1 MKYIKLLSLLVAV
14 LFLGA
19 CSDDDVKKNS
29 AADVTVSMGTAT
41 ISPRESAGIVTL
53 PIKVEGPTNGMVSLT
68 VETREVGS
76 NPAVDGTN
84 YYVTTKKINITGSE
98 GYVELEMVD
107 DDEIND
113 PRSFEVTIVKVEHAK
128 LNEAAKTTSVVIRDN
143 DHEPYD
149 RLQGTWTLTYK
160 NYDGAVQ
167 RQKVTITGADSPS
180 EYIYNKLLYLE
191 GMLLDKSKAHL
202 SFNFDTANNTCY
214 VSFTNFMKYNW
225 VTGFKLPSFSDPID
239 IKLCRLEGDYVSQS
253 PVEGVVQ
260 ADFKTIKFEEGA
272 TIAAVFTDP
281 KDSKNLYPFET
292 MSDIV
297 LTKE

>member
-167 RQKVTITGADSPS
+167 RQKVTITGADDPS
-180 EYIYNKLLYLE
+180 EYIYNKLLYVE
-191 GMLLDKSKAHL
+191 GMLLEKSKAHL

-225 VTGFKLPSFSDPID
+225 VTGFTHPSFSDPID
-239 IKLCRLEGDYVSQS
+239 IKLGRLEGQQISQS

-272 TIAAVFTDP
+272 TIAAIFTNP
-281 KDSKNLYPFET
+281 KDGYLNLIET

>member
-41 ISPRESAGIVTL
+41 ISPRESAGIVSL
-53 PIKVEGPTNGMVSLT
+53 PIKVEGPTNGMVTLT

-76 NPAVDGTN
+76 NPAVENTN

-167 RQKVTITGADSPS
+167 RQKVTITGADYPS
-180 EYIYNKLLYLE
+180 EYIYNKLLYVE
-191 GMLLDKSKAHL
+191 GMLLEKSKAQL
-202 SFNFDTANNTCY
+202 SFNFDSANNTCY

-225 VTGFKLPSFSDPID
+225 VTGFKHPSFSDPID
-239 IKLCRLEGDYVSQS
+239 IKLGRLEGNSISQS

-272 TIAAVFTDP
+272 TIAAIFTNP
-281 KDSKNLYPFET
+281 KDGKLNLIET

>member
-41 ISPRESAGIVTL
+41 ISPRESAGIVSL
-53 PIKVEGPTNGMVSLT
+53 PIKVEGPTNGMVSVT

-76 NPAVDGTN
+76 NPAVENTH

-107 DDEIND
+107 NEEIND
-113 PRSFEVTIVKVEHAK
+113 PRTFEVTIVKVEHAK
-128 LNEAAKTTSVVIRDN
+128 LNEAVKTTTVEIRDN

-149 RLQGTWTLTYK
+149 RLQGTWTMTYK
-160 NYDGAVQ
+160 DYNGAVQ
-167 RQKVTITGADSPS
+167 TQKVTITGADDPS
-180 EYIYNKLLYLE
+180 EYIYNKLLYVEDILLE
-191 GMLLDKSKAHL
+191 KSKAQL
-202 SFNFDTANNTCY
+202 SFNYDSANNTCY

-225 VTGFKLPSFSDPID
+225 YTGLELQGISKPVD
-239 IKLCRLEGDYVSQS
+239 ILLGRLEGNNISQS
-253 PVEGVVQ
+253 PVEGEVQ
-260 ADFKTIKFEEGA
+260 DDFKTIKFESGA
-272 TIAAVFTDP
+272 TIGFIFTNPDTGGL
-281 KDSKNLYPFET
+281 SLIEV

>member
-41 ISPRESAGIVTL
+41 ISPRESAGIVSL
-53 PIKVEGPTNGMVSLT
+53 PIKVEGPTNGMVTLT

-113 PRSFEVTIVKVEHAK
+113 PRTFEVTIVKVEHAK

-167 RQKVTITGADSPS
+167 RQKVTITGADDPS

-225 VTGFKLPSFSDPID
+225 VTGFKHPSFSDPID
-239 IKLCRLEGDYVSQS
+239 IKLGRLEGQQISQS

-272 TIAAVFTDP
+272 TIAAIFTNP
-281 KDSKNLYPFET
+281 KDGKLNLIET

>member
-41 ISPRESAGIVTL
+41 ISPRESAGIVSL
-53 PIKVEGPTNGMVSLT
+53 PIKVEGPTNGMVSVT

-76 NPAVDGTN
+76 NPAVENTH

-107 DDEIND
+107 NEEIND
-113 PRSFEVTIVKVEHAK
+113 PRTFEVTIVKVEHAK
-128 LNEAAKTTSVVIRDN
+128 LNEAAKTTTVEIRDN

-149 RLQGTWTLTYK
+149 RLQGTWTMTYK
-160 NYDGAVQ
+160 DYNGAVQ
-167 RQKVTITGADSPS
+167 TQKVTITGADDPS
-180 EYIYNKLLYLE
+180 EYIYNKLLYVEDILLE
-191 GMLLDKSKAHL
+191 KSKAQL
-202 SFNFDTANNTCY
+202 SFNYDSANNTCY

-225 VTGFKLPSFSDPID
+225 YTGLELQGISKPVD
-239 IKLCRLEGDYVSQS
+239 ILLGRLEGNNISQS
-253 PVEGVVQ
+253 PVEGEVQ
-260 ADFKTIKFEEGA
+260 DDFKTIKFESGA
-272 TIAAVFTDP
+272 TIGFIFTNPDTGGL
-281 KDSKNLYPFET
+281 SLIEA

>member
-29 AADVTVSMGTAT
+29 AADVTVSMGEAT
-41 ISPRESAGIVTL
+41 ISPRESAGIVSL
-53 PIKVEGPTNGMVSLT
+53 PIKVEGPTNGMVSVT

-76 NPAVDGTN
+76 NPAVENTN

-107 DDEIND
+107 NEEIND
-113 PRSFEVTIVKVEHAK
+113 PRTFEVTIVKVEHAK
-128 LNEAAKTTSVVIRDN
+128 LNEAAKTTAVEIRDN
-143 DHEPYD
+143 DSEPYD
-149 RLQGTWTLTYK
+149 RLQGTWTMTYK
-160 NYDGAVQ
+160 DYAGAVQ
-167 RQKVTITGADSPS
+167 TQKVTITGADDPS
-180 EYIYNKLLYLE
+180 EYIYNKLLYVEDILLE
-191 GMLLDKSKAHL
+191 KSKAQL
-202 SFNFDTANNTCY
+202 SFNYDSANNTCY

-225 VTGFKLPSFSDPID
+225 YTGLELQGISKPVD
-239 IKLCRLEGDYVSQS
+239 ILLGRLEGNNISQS
-253 PVEGVVQ
+253 PVEGEVQ
-260 ADFKTIKFEEGA
+260 DDFKIIKFESGA
-272 TIAAVFTDP
+272 TIGFIFTNPDIGG
-281 KDSKNLYPFET
+281 LALIET

>member
-1 MKYIKLLSLLVAV
+1 M
-14 LFLGA
+14 GA

-29 AADVTVSMGTAT
+29 AADVTVSMGTASF
-41 ISPRESAGIVTL
+41 SPRESAGVVSL
-53 PIKVEGPTNGMVSLT
+53 PIKVEGPTNGMVSVT

-76 NPAVDGTN
+76 NPAVENTN

-107 DDEIND
+107 DDVIND
-113 PRSFEVTIVKVEHAK
+113 PRTFEVTIVNVEHAK
-128 LNEAAKTTSVVIRDN
+128 LNEGAKTTTVEIRDN

-149 RLQGTWTLTYK
+149 RLQGTWKITYK
-160 NYDGAVQ
+160 DYTGAVQ
-167 RQKVTITGADSPS
+167 SQKVTITGADDPS
-180 EYIYNKLLYLE
+180 QYIYNRLLYLE
-191 GMLLDKSKAHL
+191 GWVLKKSKAQL

-214 VSFTNFMKYNW
+214 VSFTNFMKYKW
-225 VTGFKLPSFSDPID
+225 VTGFEHSSLSKPVD
-239 IKLCRLEGDYVSQS
+239 IQLGRLEGNNISQS

-260 ADFKTIKFEEGA
+260 EDFKTIKFEEGV
-272 TIAAVFTDP
+272 TIGALFTDP
-281 KDSKNLYPFET
+281 DNGQLRLIEA

>member
-41 ISPRESAGIVTL
+41 ISPRESAGIVSL
-53 PIKVEGPTNGMVSLT
+53 PIKVEGPTNGMVTLT

-76 NPAVDGTN
+76 NPAVENTN

-167 RQKVTITGADSPS
+167 RQKVTITGADDPS
-180 EYIYNKLLYLE
+180 EYIYNKLLYVE

-225 VTGFKLPSFSDPID
+225 VTGFKHPSFSDPID
-239 IKLCRLEGDYVSQS
+239 IKLGRLEGNSISQS

-272 TIAAVFTDP
+272 TIAAIFTNP
-281 KDSKNLYPFET
+281 KDGNLYLIET

>member
-41 ISPRESAGIVTL
+41 ISPRESAGIVSL
-53 PIKVEGPTNGMVSLT
+53 PIKVEGPTNGMVSVT
-68 VETREVGS
+68 VETRVVGS
-76 NPAVDGTN
+76 NPAVENTH

-107 DDEIND
+107 NEEIND
-113 PRSFEVTIVKVEHAK
+113 PRTFEVTIVKVEHAK
-128 LNEAAKTTSVVIRDN
+128 LNEAAKTTTVEIRDN

-149 RLQGTWTLTYK
+149 RLQGTWTMTYK
-160 NYDGAVQ
+160 DYNGAVQ
-167 RQKVTITGADSPS
+167 TQKVTITGADDPS
-180 EYIYNKLLYLE
+180 EYIYNKLLYVEDILLE
-191 GMLLDKSKAHL
+191 KSKAQL
-202 SFNFDTANNTCY
+202 SFNYDSANNTCY

-225 VTGFKLPSFSDPID
+225 YTGLELQGISKPVD
-239 IKLCRLEGDYVSQS
+239 ILLGRLEGNNISQS
-253 PVEGVVQ
+253 PVEGEVQ
-260 ADFKTIKFEEGA
+260 DDFKTIKFESGA
-272 TIAAVFTDP
+272 TIGFIFTNPDTGGL
-281 KDSKNLYPFET
+281 SLIET

>member
-1 MKYIKLLSLLVAV
+1 MKYIKILSLLVAV

-41 ISPRESAGIVTL
+41 ISPRESAGIVSL
-53 PIKVEGPTNGMVSLT
+53 PIKVEGPTNGMVSVT

-76 NPAVDGTN
+76 NPAVENTH

-107 DDEIND
+107 NEEIND
-113 PRSFEVTIVKVEHAK
+113 PRTFEVTIVKVEHAK
-128 LNEAAKTTSVVIRDN
+128 LNEAAKTTTVEIRDN

-149 RLQGTWTLTYK
+149 RLQGTWTMTYK
-160 NYDGAVQ
+160 DYNGAVQ
-167 RQKVTITGADSPS
+167 TQKVTITGADDPS
-180 EYIYNKLLYLE
+180 EYIYNKLLYVEDILLE
-191 GMLLDKSKAHL
+191 KSKAQL
-202 SFNFDTANNTCY
+202 SFNYDSANNTCY

-225 VTGFKLPSFSDPID
+225 YTGLELQGISKPVD
-239 IKLCRLEGDYVSQS
+239 ILLGRLEGNNISQS
-253 PVEGVVQ
+253 PVEGEVQ
-260 ADFKTIKFEEGA
+260 DDFKTIKFESGA
-272 TIAAVFTDP
+272 TIGFIFTNPDTGGL
-281 KDSKNLYPFET
+281 SLIET

>member
-167 RQKVTITGADSPS
+167 RQKVTITGADDPS
-180 EYIYNKLLYLE
+180 EYIYNKLLYVE

-225 VTGFKLPSFSDPID
+225 VTGFKHPSFSDPID
-239 IKLCRLEGDYVSQS
+239 IKLGRLEGNFISQS

-272 TIAAVFTDP
+272 TIAAIFTNP
-281 KDSKNLYPFET
+281 KDGKLNLIET

>member
-113 PRSFEVTIVKVEHAK
+113 PRTFEVTIVKVEHAK

-167 RQKVTITGADSPS
+167 RQKVTITGADDPS
-180 EYIYNKLLYLE
+180 EYIYNKLLYVE
-191 GMLLDKSKAHL
+191 GMLLEKSKAHL

-225 VTGFKLPSFSDPID
+225 VTGFKHPSFSDPID
-239 IKLCRLEGDYVSQS
+239 IKLGRLEGNSISQS

-272 TIAAVFTDP
+272 TIAAIFTNP
-281 KDSKNLYPFET
+281 KDGKLNLIET

>member
-167 RQKVTITGADSPS
+167 RQKVTITGADDPS
-180 EYIYNKLLYLE
+180 EYIYNKLLYVE

-225 VTGFKLPSFSDPID
+225 VTGFKHPSFSDPID
-239 IKLCRLEGDYVSQS
+239 IKLGRLEGNSISQS

-272 TIAAVFTDP
+272 TIAAIFTNP
-281 KDSKNLYPFET
+281 KDGYLNLIET

>member
-29 AADVTVSMGTAT
+29 AADVTVGMGTAT
-41 ISPRESAGIVTL
+41 ISPRESAGIVSL
-53 PIKVEGPTNGMVSLT
+53 PIKVEGPTNGMVSVT

-76 NPAVDGTN
+76 NPAVENTH

-107 DDEIND
+107 NEEMND
-113 PRSFEVTIVKVEHAK
+113 PRTFEVTIVKVEHAK
-128 LNEAAKTTSVVIRDN
+128 LNEAAKTTTVEIRDN
-143 DHEPYD
+143 DSEPYD
-149 RLQGTWTLTYK
+149 RLQGTWTMTYK
-160 NYDGAVQ
+160 DYNGAVQ
-167 RQKVTITGADSPS
+167 TQKVTITGADDPS
-180 EYIYNKLLYLE
+180 EYIYNKLLYVEDILLE
-191 GMLLDKSKAHL
+191 KSKAQL
-202 SFNFDTANNTCY
+202 SFNYDSANNTCY

-225 VTGFKLPSFSDPID
+225 YTGLELQGISKPVD
-239 IKLCRLEGDYVSQS
+239 ILLGRLEGNSISQS
-253 PVEGVVQ
+253 PVEGEVQ
-260 ADFKTIKFEEGA
+260 DDFKTIKFEEGA
-272 TIAAVFTDP
+272 TIGFIFTNPDTGGL
-281 KDSKNLYPFET
+281 SLIEA

>member
-113 PRSFEVTIVKVEHAK
+113 PRTFEVTIVKVEHAK

-167 RQKVTITGADSPS
+167 RQKVTITGADDPS
-180 EYIYNKLLYLE
+180 EYIYNKLLYVE

-225 VTGFKLPSFSDPID
+225 VTDFKHPSFSDPID
-239 IKLCRLEGDYVSQS
+239 IKLGRLEGNSISQS

-272 TIAAVFTDP
+272 TIAAIFTNP
-281 KDSKNLYPFET
+281 KDGKLNLIET

>member
-41 ISPRESAGIVTL
+41 ISPRESAGIVSL
-53 PIKVEGPTNGMVSLT
+53 PIKVEGPTNGMVTVT

-76 NPAVDGTN
+76 NPAVENTH

-107 DDEIND
+107 NEEIND
-113 PRSFEVTIVKVEHAK
+113 PRTFEVTIVKVEHAK
-128 LNEAAKTTSVVIRDN
+128 LNEAAKTTAVEIRDN
-143 DHEPYD
+143 DSEPYD
-149 RLQGTWTLTYK
+149 RLQGTWTMTYK
-160 NYDGAVQ
+160 DYAGAVQ
-167 RQKVTITGADSPS
+167 TQKVTITGADDPS
-180 EYIYNKLLYLE
+180 EYIYNKLLYVEDILLE
-191 GMLLDKSKAHL
+191 KSKAQL
-202 SFNFDTANNTCY
+202 SFNYDSANNTCY

-225 VTGFKLPSFSDPID
+225 YTGLELQGISKPVD
-239 IKLCRLEGDYVSQS
+239 ILLGRLEGNNISQS
-253 PVEGVVQ
+253 PVEGEVQ
-260 ADFKTIKFEEGA
+260 DDFKTIKFESGA
-272 TIAAVFTDP
+272 TIGFIFTNPDIGG
-281 KDSKNLYPFET
+281 LALIET

>member
-29 AADVTVSMGTAT
+29 AADVTVSMGTAS
-41 ISPRESAGIVTL
+41 ISPRESAGVVSL
-53 PIKVEGPTNGMVSLT
+53 PIKVEGPTNGMVSVT

-76 NPAVDGTN
+76 NPAVENTN

-113 PRSFEVTIVKVEHAK
+113 PRTFEVTIVKVEHAK
-128 LNEAAKTTSVVIRDN
+128 LNEAAKTTTVEIRDN

-149 RLQGTWTLTYK
+149 RLQGTWTMTYK

-167 RQKVTITGADSPS
+167 RQKVTITGADDPS
-180 EYIYNKLLYLE
+180 QYIYNKLLYLE
-191 GMLLDKSKAHL
+191 GMLLDKSKAQL

-225 VTGFKLPSFSDPID
+225 ITGLELQGISQPVD
-239 IKLCRLEGDYVSQS
+239 IKLGRLEGNSISES

-260 ADFKTIKFEEGA
+260 EDFKTIKFEEGA
-272 TIAAVFTDP
+272 TIACLFTDP
-281 KDSKNLYPFET
+281 ASGQLRLIEAI
-292 MSDIV
+292 SDIV

>member
-41 ISPRESAGIVTL
+41 ISPRESAGIVSL
-53 PIKVEGPTNGMVSLT
+53 PIKVEGPTNGMVTLT

-76 NPAVDGTN
+76 NPAVENTN

-107 DDEIND
+107 DDVIND
-113 PRSFEVTIVKVEHAK
+113 PRTFEVTIVKVEHAK

-167 RQKVTITGADSPS
+167 RQKVTITGADDPS

-225 VTGFKLPSFSDPID
+225 VTGFKHPSFSDPID
-239 IKLCRLEGDYVSQS
+239 IKLGRLEGQQISQS
-253 PVEGVVQ
+253 PIEGVVQ

-272 TIAAVFTDP
+272 TIAAIFTNP
-281 KDSKNLYPFET
+281 KDGRLNLIET

>member
-29 AADVTVSMGTAT
+29 AADVTVSMGTAS
-41 ISPRESAGIVTL
+41 ISPKESAGVVSL

-76 NPAVDGTN
+76 NPAVENTH

-98 GYVELEMVD
+98 GYVELDMVD
-107 DDEIND
+107 DDVIND
-113 PRSFEVTIVKVEHAK
+113 PRTFEVTIVKVEHAK

-149 RLQGTWTLTYK
+149 RLQGNWRLTYK
-160 NYDGAVQ
+160 DYNGTVQ
-167 RQKVTITGADSPS
+167 RQMVTITGADDPS
-180 EYIYNKLLYLE
+180 EYIYNKLLYIE
-191 GMLLDKSKAHL
+191 GMLLEKSKAQL

-225 VTGFKLPSFSDPID
+225 VTGFEHPDFSKPID
-239 IKLCRLEGDYVSQS
+239 IKLGRLEGNQISQS

-260 ADFKTIKFEEGA
+260 EDFKTIKFEEGV
-272 TIAAVFTDP
+272 TIGALFTDP
-281 KDSKNLYPFET
+281 DDGQLRLIGA

>member
-41 ISPRESAGIVTL
+41 ISPRESAGIVSL
-53 PIKVEGPTNGMVSLT
+53 PIKVEGPTNGMVTLT

-76 NPAVDGTN
+76 NPAVENTN

-167 RQKVTITGADSPS
+167 RQKVTITGADYPS
-180 EYIYNKLLYLE
+180 EYIYNKLLYVE

-225 VTGFKLPSFSDPID
+225 VTGFKHPSFSDPID
-239 IKLCRLEGDYVSQS
+239 IKLGRLEGNFISQS

-272 TIAAVFTDP
+272 TIAAIFTNP
-281 KDSKNLYPFET
+281 KDGQLNLIET

>member
-41 ISPRESAGIVTL
+41 ISPRESAGIVSL
-53 PIKVEGPTNGMVSLT
+53 PIKVEGPTNGMVTLT

-76 NPAVDGTN
+76 NPAVENTN

-113 PRSFEVTIVKVEHAK
+113 PRTFEVTIVNVEHAK
-128 LNEAAKTTSVVIRDN
+128 LNEAAKTTTVEIRDN

-167 RQKVTITGADSPS
+167 RQKVTITGADDPS

-191 GMLLDKSKAHL
+191 GMLLDKSKAQL

-225 VTGFKLPSFSDPID
+225 VTGFKHPSFSDPID
-239 IKLCRLEGDYVSQS
+239 IKLGRLEGQQISQS
-253 PVEGVVQ
+253 PIEGVVQ
-260 ADFKTIKFEEGA
+260 ADFKTIKFEEGT
-272 TIAAVFTDP
+272 TIAAIFTDP
-281 KDSKNLYPFET
+281 KDGRLNLIET

>member
-41 ISPRESAGIVTL
+41 ISPRESAAIVSL
-53 PIKVEGPTNGMVSLT
+53 PIKVEGPTNGMVSVT

-76 NPAVDGTN
+76 NPAVENTN

-107 DDEIND
+107 NEEIND
-113 PRSFEVTIVKVEHAK
+113 PRTFEVTIVKVEHAK
-128 LNEAAKTTSVVIRDN
+128 LNEAAKTTTVEIRDN

-149 RLQGTWTLTYK
+149 RLQGTWTMTYK
-160 NYDGAVQ
+160 DYNGAVQ
-167 RQKVTITGADSPS
+167 TQKVTITGADDPS
-180 EYIYNKLLYLE
+180 EYIYNKLLYVEDILLE
-191 GMLLDKSKAHL
+191 KSKAQL
-202 SFNFDTANNTCY
+202 SFNYDSANNTCY

-225 VTGFKLPSFSDPID
+225 YTGLELQGISKPVD
-239 IKLCRLEGDYVSQS
+239 ILLGRLEGNNISQS
-253 PVEGVVQ
+253 PVEGEVQ
-260 ADFKTIKFEEGA
+260 DDFKTIKFESGA
-272 TIAAVFTDP
+272 TIGFIFTNPDTGGL
-281 KDSKNLYPFET
+281 SLIET

>member
-29 AADVTVSMGTAT
+29 AADVTVSMGEAT
-41 ISPRESAGIVTL
+41 ISPRESAGIVSL
-53 PIKVEGPTNGMVSLT
+53 PIKVEGPTNGMVTLT

-76 NPAVDGTN
+76 NPAVEGTN

-167 RQKVTITGADSPS
+167 RQKVTITGADDPS

-225 VTGFKLPSFSDPID
+225 VTGFKHPSFSDPID
-239 IKLCRLEGDYVSQS
+239 IKLGRLEGQQISQS
-253 PVEGVVQ
+253 PIEGVVQ

-272 TIAAVFTDP
+272 TIAAIFTNP
-281 KDSKNLYPFET
+281 KDGRLNLIET

>member
-1 MKYIKLLSLLVAV
+1 MKYIKLLSLLVVV

-41 ISPRESAGIVTL
+41 ISPRESAGIVSL
-53 PIKVEGPTNGMVSLT
+53 PIKVEGPTNGMVSVT

-76 NPAVDGTN
+76 NPAVENTH

-107 DDEIND
+107 NEEIND
-113 PRSFEVTIVKVEHAK
+113 PRTFEVTIVKVEHAK
-128 LNEAAKTTSVVIRDN
+128 LNEAAKTTTVEIRDN

-149 RLQGTWTLTYK
+149 RLQGTWTMTYK
-160 NYDGAVQ
+160 DYNGAVQ
-167 RQKVTITGADSPS
+167 TQKVTITGADDPS
-180 EYIYNKLLYLE
+180 EYIYNKLLYVEDILLE
-191 GMLLDKSKAHL
+191 KSKAQL
-202 SFNFDTANNTCY
+202 SFNYDSANNTCY

-225 VTGFKLPSFSDPID
+225 YTGLELQGISKPVD
-239 IKLCRLEGDYVSQS
+239 IMLGRLEGNNISQS
-253 PVEGVVQ
+253 PVEGEVQ
-260 ADFKTIKFEEGA
+260 DDFKTIKFESGA
-272 TIAAVFTDP
+272 TIGFIFTNPDTGGL
-281 KDSKNLYPFET
+281 SLIET

>member
-41 ISPRESAGIVTL
+41 ISPRESAGIVSL
-53 PIKVEGPTNGMVSLT
+53 PIKVEGPTNGMVTLT

-76 NPAVDGTN
+76 NPAVENTN

-167 RQKVTITGADSPS
+167 RQKVTITGADDPS
-180 EYIYNKLLYLE
+180 EYIYNKLLYVE

-225 VTGFKLPSFSDPID
+225 VTGFKHPSFSDPID
-239 IKLCRLEGDYVSQS
+239 IKLGRLEGNYISQS

-272 TIAAVFTDP
+272 TIAAIFTNP
-281 KDSKNLYPFET
+281 KDGTLNLIET

>member
-41 ISPRESAGIVTL
+41 ISPRESAGIVSL
-53 PIKVEGPTNGMVSLT
+53 PIKVEGPTNGMVTLT

-76 NPAVDGTN
+76 NPAVENTN

-113 PRSFEVTIVKVEHAK
+113 PRTFEVTIVKVEHAK

-167 RQKVTITGADSPS
+167 RQKVTITGADDPS
-180 EYIYNKLLYLE
+180 EYIYNKLLYVE

-225 VTGFKLPSFSDPID
+225 VTGFKHPSFSDPID
-239 IKLCRLEGDYVSQS
+239 IKLGRLEGQQISQS
-253 PVEGVVQ
+253 PIEGVVQ

-272 TIAAVFTDP
+272 TIAAIFTNP
-281 KDSKNLYPFET
+281 KDGKLNLIET

>member
-41 ISPRESAGIVTL
+41 ISLRESAGIVSL
-53 PIKVEGPTNGMVSLT
+53 PIKVEGPTNGMVTLT

-76 NPAVDGTN
+76 NPAVENTN

-128 LNEAAKTTSVVIRDN
+128 LNEAAKTTTVEIRDN

-167 RQKVTITGADSPS
+167 RQKVTITGADEPS

-191 GMLLDKSKAHL
+191 GMLLDKSKAQL

-225 VTGFKLPSFSDPID
+225 VTGFKHPSFSDPID
-239 IKLCRLEGDYVSQS
+239 IKLGRLEGQQISQS
-253 PVEGVVQ
+253 PIEGVVQ

-272 TIAAVFTDP
+272 TIAAIFTNP
-281 KDSKNLYPFET
+281 KDGRLNLIET

>member
-41 ISPRESAGIVTL
+41 ISPRESAGIVSL
-53 PIKVEGPTNGMVSLT
+53 PIKVEGPTNGMVSVT
-68 VETREVGS
+68 VETIEVGS
-76 NPAVDGTN
+76 NPAVENTH

-107 DDEIND
+107 NEEIND
-113 PRSFEVTIVKVEHAK
+113 PRTFEVTIVKVEHAK
-128 LNEAAKTTSVVIRDN
+128 LNEAAKTTTVEIRDN

-149 RLQGTWTLTYK
+149 RLQGTWTMTYK
-160 NYDGAVQ
+160 DYNGAVQ
-167 RQKVTITGADSPS
+167 TQKVTITGADDPS
-180 EYIYNKLLYLE
+180 EYIYNKLLYVEDILLE
-191 GMLLDKSKAHL
+191 KSKAQL
-202 SFNFDTANNTCY
+202 SFNYDSANNTCY

-225 VTGFKLPSFSDPID
+225 YTGLELQGISKPVD
-239 IKLCRLEGDYVSQS
+239 ILLGRLEGNNISQS
-253 PVEGVVQ
+253 PVEGEVQ
-260 ADFKTIKFEEGA
+260 DDFKTIKFESGA
-272 TIAAVFTDP
+272 TIGFIFTNPDTGGL
-281 KDSKNLYPFET
+281 SLIET

>member
-41 ISPRESAGIVTL
+41 ISPRESAGIVSL
-53 PIKVEGPTNGMVSLT
+53 PIKVEGPTNGMVTLT

-76 NPAVDGTN
+76 NPAVENTN

-167 RQKVTITGADSPS
+167 RQKVTITGADDPS
-180 EYIYNKLLYLE
+180 EYIYNKLLYVE

-225 VTGFKLPSFSDPID
+225 VTGFNHPSFSDPID
-239 IKLCRLEGDYVSQS
+239 IKLGRLEGQQISQS
-253 PVEGVVQ
+253 PIEGVVQ

-272 TIAAVFTDP
+272 TIAAIFTNP
-281 KDSKNLYPFET
+281 KDGNLYLIET

>member
-41 ISPRESAGIVTL
+41 ISPRESAGIVSL
-53 PIKVEGPTNGMVSLT
+53 PIKVEGPTNGMVSVT

-76 NPAVDGTN
+76 NPAVENTN

-113 PRSFEVTIVKVEHAK
+113 PRTFEVTIVKVEHAK

-167 RQKVTITGADSPS
+167 RQKVTITGADDPS
-180 EYIYNKLLYLE
+180 EYIYNKLLYVE

-225 VTGFKLPSFSDPID
+225 VTGFKHPSFSDPID
-239 IKLCRLEGDYVSQS
+239 IKLGRLEGQQISQS

-272 TIAAVFTDP
+272 TIAAIFTNP
-281 KDSKNLYPFET
+281 KDGKLNLIET

>member
-41 ISPRESAGIVTL
+41 ISPRESAGIVSL
-53 PIKVEGPTNGMVSLT
+53 PIKVEGPTNGMVSVT

-76 NPAVDGTN
+76 NPAVENTH

-107 DDEIND
+107 NEEIND
-113 PRSFEVTIVKVEHAK
+113 PRTFEVTIVKVEHAK
-128 LNEAAKTTSVVIRDN
+128 LNEAAKTTTVEIRDN

-149 RLQGTWTLTYK
+149 RLQGTWTMTYK
-160 NYDGAVQ
+160 DYNGAVQ
-167 RQKVTITGADSPS
+167 TQKVTITGADDPS
-180 EYIYNKLLYLE
+180 EYIYNKLLYVEDILLE
-191 GMLLDKSKAHL
+191 KSKAQL
-202 SFNFDTANNTCY
+202 SFNYDSANNTCY

-225 VTGFKLPSFSDPID
+225 YTGLELQGISKPVD
-239 IKLCRLEGDYVSQS
+239 ILLGRLEGNNISQS
-253 PVEGVVQ
+253 PVEGEVQ
-260 ADFKTIKFEEGA
+260 DDLKTIKFESGA
-272 TIAAVFTDP
+272 TIGFIFTNPDTGGL
-281 KDSKNLYPFET
+281 SLIET

>member
-41 ISPRESAGIVTL
+41 LSPRESAGIVSL
-53 PIKVEGPTNGMVSLT
+53 PIKVEGPTNGMVSVT

-76 NPAVDGTN
+76 NPAVENTH

-107 DDEIND
+107 NEEIND
-113 PRSFEVTIVKVEHAK
+113 PRTFEVTIVKVEHAK
-128 LNEAAKTTSVVIRDN
+128 LNEAAKTTTVEIRDN

-149 RLQGTWTLTYK
+149 RLQGTWTMTYK
-160 NYDGAVQ
+160 DYNGAVQ
-167 RQKVTITGADSPS
+167 TQKVTITGADDPS
-180 EYIYNKLLYLE
+180 EYIYNKLLYVEDILLE
-191 GMLLDKSKAHL
+191 KSKAQL
-202 SFNFDTANNTCY
+202 SFNYDSANNTCY

-225 VTGFKLPSFSDPID
+225 YTGLELQGISKPVD
-239 IKLCRLEGDYVSQS
+239 ILLGRLEGNNISQS
-253 PVEGVVQ
+253 PVEGEVQ
-260 ADFKTIKFEEGA
+260 DDFKTIKFESGA
-272 TIAAVFTDP
+272 TIGFIFTNPDTGGL
-281 KDSKNLYPFET
+281 SLIET

>member
-41 ISPRESAGIVTL
+41 ISPRESAGIVSL
-53 PIKVEGPTNGMVSLT
+53 PIKVEGPTNGMVTLT

-113 PRSFEVTIVKVEHAK
+113 PRTFEVTIVKVEHAK

-167 RQKVTITGADSPS
+167 RQKVTITGADDPS
-180 EYIYNKLLYLE
+180 EYIYNKLLYVE
-191 GMLLDKSKAHL
+191 GMLLEKSKAHL

-225 VTGFKLPSFSDPID
+225 VTGFKHPSFSDPID
-239 IKLCRLEGDYVSQS
+239 IKLGRLEGQQISQS

-272 TIAAVFTDP
+272 TIAAIFTNP
-281 KDSKNLYPFET
+281 KDGKLYLIET

>member
-41 ISPRESAGIVTL
+41 ISPRESAGIVSL
-53 PIKVEGPTNGMVSLT
+53 PIKVEGPTNGMVTLT

-76 NPAVDGTN
+76 NPAVENTN

-167 RQKVTITGADSPS
+167 RQKVTITGADDPS
-180 EYIYNKLLYLE
+180 EYIYNKLLYVE

-225 VTGFKLPSFSDPID
+225 VTGFNHPSFSDPID
-239 IKLCRLEGDYVSQS
+239 IKLGRLEGNSISQS

-272 TIAAVFTDP
+272 TIAAIFTNPQDG
-281 KDSKNLYPFET
+281 KLYLIET

>member
-29 AADVTVSMGTAT
+29 AADVTVSMGTAS

-167 RQKVTITGADSPS
+167 RQKVTITGADDPS
-180 EYIYNKLLYLE
+180 EYIYNKLLYVE

-225 VTGFKLPSFSDPID
+225 VTGFKHPSFSDPID
-239 IKLCRLEGDYVSQS
+239 IKLGRLEGNSISQS

-272 TIAAVFTDP
+272 TIAAIFTNP
-281 KDSKNLYPFET
+281 KDGNLNLIET

>member
-41 ISPRESAGIVTL
+41 ISPRESAGIVSL
-53 PIKVEGPTNGMVSLT
+53 PIKVEGPTNGMVTLT

-76 NPAVDGTN
+76 NPAVENTN

-167 RQKVTITGADSPS
+167 RQKVTITGADDPS

-191 GMLLDKSKAHL
+191 GMLLEKSKAQL

-225 VTGFKLPSFSDPID
+225 ITGLELQGISQPVD
-239 IKLCRLEGDYVSQS
+239 IKLGRLEGNSISES

-260 ADFKTIKFEEGA
+260 EDFKTIKFEEGA
-272 TIAAVFTDP
+272 TIACLFTDP
-281 KDSKNLYPFET
+281 ASGQLRLIET
-292 MSDIV
+292 ISDIV

>member
-41 ISPRESAGIVTL
+41 ISPRESAGIVSL
-53 PIKVEGPTNGMVSLT
+53 PIKVEGPTNGMVTLT

-76 NPAVDGTN
+76 NPAVENTN

-167 RQKVTITGADSPS
+167 RQKVTITGADDPS
-180 EYIYNKLLYLE
+180 EYIYNKLLYVE

-202 SFNFDTANNTCY
+202 SFNFDSANNTCY

-225 VTGFKLPSFSDPID
+225 VTGFKHPSFSDPID
-239 IKLCRLEGDYVSQS
+239 IKLGRLEGNSISQS

-272 TIAAVFTDP
+272 TIAAIFTNP
-281 KDSKNLYPFET
+281 KDGNLNLIET

>member
-41 ISPRESAGIVTL
+41 ISPRESAGIVSL
-53 PIKVEGPTNGMVSLT
+53 PIKVEGPTNGMVTLT

-76 NPAVDGTN
+76 NPAVENTN

-107 DDEIND
+107 DEEIND

-167 RQKVTITGADSPS
+167 RQKVTITGADDPS

-225 VTGFKLPSFSDPID
+225 VTGFKHPSFSDPID
-239 IKLCRLEGDYVSQS
+239 IKLGRLEGQQISQS
-253 PVEGVVQ
+253 PIEGVVQ

-272 TIAAVFTDP
+272 TIAAIFTNP
-281 KDSKNLYPFET
+281 KDGSLYLIET

>member
-41 ISPRESAGIVTL
+41 ISPRESAGVVSL
-53 PIKVEGPTNGMVSLT
+53 PIKVEGPTNGMVTLT

-76 NPAVDGTN
+76 NPAVENTN

-113 PRSFEVTIVKVEHAK
+113 PRTFEVTIVKVEHAK
-128 LNEAAKTTSVVIRDN
+128 LNEAAKTTTVEIRDN

-149 RLQGTWTLTYK
+149 RLQGTWTMTYK

-167 RQKVTITGADSPS
+167 RQKVTITGADDPS
-180 EYIYNKLLYLE
+180 QYIYNKLLYLE
-191 GMLLDKSKAHL
+191 GMLLEKSKAQL
-202 SFNFDTANNTCY
+202 SFNFDSANNTCY

-225 VTGFKLPSFSDPID
+225 ITGLELQGISQPVD
-239 IKLCRLEGDYVSQS
+239 IKLGRLEGNSISES

-260 ADFKTIKFEEGA
+260 EDFKTIKFEEGA
-272 TIAAVFTDP
+272 TIAAIFTNP
-281 KDSKNLYPFET
+281 KDGNLNLIET